1 MGAALVVLGLIV
13 ISGMYFLLTG
23 FGTGGSPAT
32 ASPVTGTGNPLGDS
46 QNGSYVIVEN
56 EEPLPVATTPVS
68 TNAVPSTLTT
78 SPTTYQTTKPVVCAA
93 DRMKCDNRCVD
104 VRYSSSHCGYCNN
117 TCPEGQSCMNG
128 HCQIACSLGE
138 TSCIDGCYDTLTDPD
153 HCGSCLNNC
162 PAGLLCRYGQCTAPA
177 TPIAITV

>member
-1 MGAALVVLGLIV
+1 
-13 ISGMYFLLTG
+13 
-23 FGTGGSPAT
+23 
-32 ASPVTGTGNPLGDS
+32 
-46 QNGSYVIVEN
+46 
-56 EEPLPVATTPVS
+56 
-68 TNAVPSTLTT
+68 
-78 SPTTYQTTKPVVCAA
+78 
-93 DRMKCDNRCVD
+93 
-104 VRYSSSHCGYCNN
+104 
-117 TCPEGQSCMNG
+117 MNG